1 MRMTHVLGRGAVLAV
16 LALAACT
23 NAAVDQAVGTT
34 TGTSEVILTRTETGI
49 TVQNHVGRPLLN
61 LRVAIEPGG
70 TGAVFLYTLPTLDAG
85 ASREIPFADF
95 RSEEGTL
102 FEPGSVAPK
111 EVKATARDTLGNSHN
126 ATMPWA
132 R

>member
-1 MRMTHVLGRGAVLAV
+1 MPTAHVLGSGAALMV
-16 LALAACT
+16 LALTACT
-23 NAAVDQAVGTT
+23 NAAVDKAAGTT
-34 TGTSEVILTRTETGI
+34 SGASEVILTRTETGI

-70 TGAVFLYTLPTLDAG
+70 TGAAFLCTLPTLDAG
-85 ASREIPFADF
+85 ATREIPFADF

-111 EVKATARDTLGNSHN
+111 EVKATARDTLGNSHD
-126 ATMPWA
+126 ATMPWG